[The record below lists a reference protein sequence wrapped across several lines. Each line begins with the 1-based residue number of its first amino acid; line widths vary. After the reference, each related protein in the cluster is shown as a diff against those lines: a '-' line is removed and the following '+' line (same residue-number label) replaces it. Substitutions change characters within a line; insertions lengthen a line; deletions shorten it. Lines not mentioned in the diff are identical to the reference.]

1 MKKRQLV
8 LVLLL
13 IFIYTPLLAVAETKG
28 ENPKT
33 ETTQKPQKAE
43 TTQNPLKIS
52 SQWDKVEEGLYNFSF
67 TSDISKVSG
76 SDKLNAFLEQL
87 SKFKKDHSS
96 EKVIGYQPN
105 YGPDNS
111 IAGYTI
117 TTEKKTIN
125 GTVLAAIIT
134 AIIGLFSLM
143 YTMRNNRK
151 TLFVNSITSERVK
164 WMGQLKEYVAE
175 FISLASF
182 YNEKPVL
189 EDAKEKGEYLDKV
202 LHARAKIKLH
212 LNYRGDEDKEIMK
225 LVDKMSSNIMKTY
238 DALALLRKSD
248 KEKVAYVL
256 ENHKE
261 QLDKRIFSKM
271 DKIIEEDIK
280 SQNHP
285 DANSFYK
292 IATDIIRKSQN
303 EEIEIFNDRFK
314 KEFSQLKSELQNNS
328 DILLQLTQK
337 YLKEE
342 WNRVK
347 KEAEKGNIS
356 KGFFIWK

>member
-1 MKKRQLV
+1 MKKIQLI
-8 LVLLL
+8 LILLL
-13 IFIYTPLLAVAETKG
+13 LFSYTPQLAAAKPNEESTNTATT
-28 ENPKT
+28 ENP
-33 ETTQKPQKAE
+33 P
-43 TTQNPLKIS
+43 KIAY
-52 SQWDKVEEGLYNFSF
+52 QWDKAEEGFYHFSF
-67 TSDISKVSG
+67 TSDTSKVS
-76 SDKLNAFLEQL
+76 STDKLNTFIEQL
-87 SKFKKDHSS
+87 TKFKKDHSN
-96 EKVIGYQPN
+96 EKVIGYQPI
-105 YGPDNS
+105 YLPDNS
-111 IAGYTI
+111 ITGYTVS
-117 TTEKKTIN
+117 TEKKTIN
-125 GTVLAAIIT
+125 GTILAAIIT
-134 AIIGLFSLM
+134 GIITALIGLSTLI

-182 YNEKPVL
+182 YNEKPIL
-189 EDAKEKGEYLDKV
+189 EDAKEKGEYLDKIV
-202 LHARAKIKLH
+202 HAKAKINLH
-212 LNYRGDEDKEIMK
+212 LNYRGDEDKKIMK
-225 LVDKMSSNIMKTY
+225 LVDKMSENIMKTY
-238 DALALLRKSD
+238 DALALLKKSD

-256 ENHKE
+256 EKNKE

-280 SQNHP
+280 SQNHR
-285 DANSFYK
+285 DANSFNK
-292 IATDIIRKSQN
+292 IASDIIRESQN

-347 KEAEKGNIS
+347 EEAEKGNIS
-356 KGFFIWK
+356 K